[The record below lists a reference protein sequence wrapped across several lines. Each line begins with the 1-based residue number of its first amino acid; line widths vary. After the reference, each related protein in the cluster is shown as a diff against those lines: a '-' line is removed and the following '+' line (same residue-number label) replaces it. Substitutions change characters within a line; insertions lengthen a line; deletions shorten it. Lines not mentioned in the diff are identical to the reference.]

1 MRLRRGMRRNSS
13 MCGDATL
20 MSNRRT
26 CCLAQSGAM
35 PRRPTQWMAEFDLA
49 RPIVAACKAGHEMS
63 QSTVAQ
69 LRADGIDARV
79 LEGGYEGWT
88 KAGLPFVAKAELD
101 RIVPKRPSIWVTR
114 RRPKIDRIACPWL
127 VRRFLDPQAR
137 ILFVDPDQ
145 VVNVARESG
154 GVPFDIKDV
163 ELSHVGERCS
173 FDTMLKLFGLES
185 EPSLARLAL
194 DRARRR
200 YRPARYRGGSGR
212 AACDIAWPVC
222 ARRRRRSWTAR
233 TADSWSTMLCSP
245 GCVLP
250 PRNDITGRP
259 KPREQ
264 AWQILKR
271 LPGRASAKLSWSG
284 SRSAASISA
293 GRPGR
298 SR

>member
-1 MRLRRGMRRNSS
+1 MLSPSYSISPKDLWNAIATRDAPQLVDVRRR
-13 MCGDATL
+13 DAYEQSPHL
-20 MSNRRT
+20 LPGAVWRDAAKA
-26 CCLAQSGAM
+26 AQ
-35 PRRPTQWMAEFDLA
+35 WVAEFDA
-49 RPIVAACKAGHEMS
+49 TRPIVAACKAGHEMS

-69 LRADGIDARV
+69 LRADGVDARV

-101 RIVPKRPSIWVTR
+101 RVVPKRPSIWVTR

-127 VRRFLDPQAR
+127 VRRFLDSQAR

-194 DRARRR
+194 IVRGADTAR
-200 YRPARYRGGSGR
+200 P
-212 AACDIAWPVC
+212 DIAAEAAGLHAISLGLSALASDDDHGLLERGFMVYDALFAWLRFAAEERHNWP
-222 ARRRRRSWTAR
+222 
-233 TADSWSTMLCSP
+233 
-245 GCVLP
+245 
-250 PRNDITGRP
+250 
-259 KPREQ
+259 
-264 AWQILKR
+264 
-271 LPGRASAKLSWSG
+271 AK
-284 SRSAASISA
+284 AA
-293 GRPGR
+293 
-298 SR
+298 